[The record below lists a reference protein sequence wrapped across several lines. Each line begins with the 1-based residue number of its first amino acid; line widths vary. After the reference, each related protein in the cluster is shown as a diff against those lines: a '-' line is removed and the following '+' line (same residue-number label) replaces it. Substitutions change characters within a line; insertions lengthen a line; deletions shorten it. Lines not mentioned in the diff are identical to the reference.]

1 MIATLNIM
9 VQIASI
15 LTLEAETGIRAYPMR
30 HPMRDA
36 SLIEYAPVVS
46 VGCDAQQDTDDRE
59 DRDETGPG

>member
-15 LTLEAETGIRAYPMR
+15 LTLEETRIRAYVASSDAR
-30 HPMRDA
+30 A

-46 VGCDAQQDTDDRE
+46 IGRDAQQDTDDRE